1 TIMNG
6 GRLDNDQLVLRPFP
20 QSQSGERSLPEL
32 WTEYRRNMLAH
43 AGVALFL
50 FGNKLDRSGA
60 VVPSS
65 GMREEFDIAVA
76 NGLFV
81 IPVGITG
88 SISADLWKELII
100 TYDESKHDQGKKIT
114 PLLHE
119 LGTQGSDL
127 ERAHDIILSLLPLI

>member
-1 TIMNG
+1 MNG

-20 QSQSGERSLPEL
+20 QSQSGERPLQEL

-43 AGVALFL
+43 AGIAIFL
-50 FGNKLDRSGA
+50 FGNKLDETGD
-60 VVPSS
+60 VVPSN
-65 GMREEFDIAVA
+65 GMREEFEIAVA

-88 SISADLWKELII
+88 SISADLWDEVIQA
-100 TYDESKHDQGKKIT
+100 YDESNYEHGKEIT

-119 LGTQGSDL
+119 LGAEGTDL
-127 ERAHDIILSLLPLI
+127 ARAHDIILSLLPLI

>member
-1 TIMNG
+1 M
-6 GRLDNDQLVLRPFP
+6 
-20 QSQSGERSLPEL
+20 PEL

-50 FGNKLDRSGA
+50 FGNKLDKTGV
-60 VVPSS
+60 VVPSN
-65 GMREEFDIAVA
+65 GMREEFEIAIA

-88 SISADLWKELII
+88 SISADLWNEVIQA
-100 TYDESKHDQGKKIT
+100 YDESKHEHGKKIT

-119 LGTQGSDL
+119 LGASGTDL
-127 ERAHDIILSLLPLI
+127 ARAHEIILSLLPLI